1 MTWQMIH
8 SIHDLSFYYSKG
20 IHKGKKKVWYLIF
33 QNTSEGT
40 YLEAKPSV
48 LQNECDNVERS
59 LTRGFMPHFELQIY
73 LLLSWVEIIII

>member
-20 IHKGKKKVWYLIF
+20 THKEKKVWYLIF

-40 YLEAKPSV
+40 YPEAKPSV
-48 LQNECDNVERS
+48 SQDECGNGGKIIDSSFQAS
-59 LTRGFMPHFELQIY
+59 L
-73 LLLSWVEIIII
+73 